1 MNIQKRILPPP
12 IYVVS
17 GGRGIAGNNL
27 VQSLLIQYPENDIP
41 VIIVP
46 HIEDEDQVFDTVL
59 KAKTDGGLIA
69 HTMVNPDLRK
79 KINEICI
86 EFGVRVIDLMG
97 QLANY
102 LDETLDVEPIKQ
114 PGLYRMLNQQYFDRI
129 ESIEF
134 TLSHDDGMS
143 PERLHNAEIILTGV
157 SRAGKT
163 PLSVYLAMYGWKVA
177 NVPLVSG
184 IQPPEE
190 LFKVD
195 PNRVFGLHIPVAQ
208 LIAHRKKRMLSW
220 NNHRNES
227 YVDERAVREE
237 IRKAMF
243 IFDRGG
249 FTVINVSNK
258 PIESTANEIL
268 NIMSKRFSYR
278 GRKLDSPYH
287 NQDSNNTD
295 NSVY

>member
-1 MNIQKRILPPP
+1 MNIQKSISPPP
-12 IYVVS
+12 IYIVS

-46 HIEDEDQVFDTVL
+46 HIDSEDEVFDTVM

-97 QLANY
+97 KLADY
-102 LDETLDVEPIKQ
+102 FDEILDVEPIKQ
-114 PGLYRMLNQQYFDRI
+114 PGLYRELNHQYFDRI

-143 PERLHNAEIILTGV
+143 PERLQNAEIILTGV

-177 NVPLVSG
+177 NVPLVNG
-184 IQPPEE
+184 IQPPDE

-195 PNRVFGLHIPVAQ
+195 PQRVFGLHIGASQ
-208 LIAHRKKRMLSW
+208 LIAHRKKRLLGW
-220 NNHRNES
+220 NNHQNEK
-227 YVDERAVREE
+227 YIDERAVREE
-237 IRKAMF
+237 IRNAMF
-243 IFDRGG
+243 VFDRGG
-249 FTVINVSNK
+249 FTVLNVSNK

-268 NIMSKRFSYR
+268 NMMSKRFSYR
-278 GRKLDSPYH
+278 GRKLESPYH
-287 NQDSNNTD
+287 NQKD
-295 NSVY
+295 NIADGNVI